1 LSGPSQRRLTVDRTQ
16 QSCRTCIIDGAA
28 CSDACGVRCTACVRC
43 GAERWPLV
51 DSPACG
57 SRQLS
62 HGNET
67 RTESLTQQHA
77 LLQQPTSGKL
87 LLLALKSVSRR
98 AALDVLVPADNH
110 QVRDCLL
117 RSFNHVAAAPPLGES
132 KLSRLCALV
141 LPGAVVAMAKPRR
154 TQRVSQQI
162 MRELSLLMLSDK
174 RVRCFPRPNLFTASE
189 GVTAAEPSCSTAPA
203 GLPCRPRSA

>member
-1 LSGPSQRRLTVDRTQ
+1 MRDKFSAAKRRDSEAALKQAHAQESDEGEPPWATLAARALSGPSQRRLTVDRTQ

-132 KLSRLCALV
+132 KLSLV
-141 LPGAVVAMAKPRR
+141 LSSCQA
-154 TQRVSQQI
+154 
-162 MRELSLLMLSDK
+162 
-174 RVRCFPRPNLFTASE
+174 
-189 GVTAAEPSCSTAPA
+189 PSSPWQSPDA
-203 GLPCRPRSA
+203 RSACRSKSCASCRCSC